1 VLSFVSLKKHD
12 NVRANSSL
20 NSASEE
26 LASVGIYL
34 HNNSANGTLQTE
46 SSSLQ
51 KTASNHEQVLYF
63 STSLVAIAVL
73 STITLV
79 VFSLKRLTFSKA
91 FNNRLAASNS
101 CHRIRCDRCQFF
113 NNNLYLKC
121 AVHPSK
127 VLTPEA
133 KDCTDFSPPT

>member
-63 STSLVAIAVL
+63 STSLVAGLFHSKKRQNVL
-73 STITLV
+73 KSKSTQ
-79 VFSLKRLTFSKA
+79 SLGLSHIGQA
-91 FNNRLAASNS
+91 
-101 CHRIRCDRCQFF
+101 RI
-113 NNNLYLKC
+113 
-121 AVHPSK
+121 SI
-127 VLTPEA
+127 
-133 KDCTDFSPPT
+133 